1 LQRRSRTFWR
11 WVFFIAV
18 RWGLLSAMVVRWGL
32 VLVGFGWG
40 FLIFGFVLAC
50 RFGRVEA

>member
-1 LQRRSRTFWR
+1 LQRRSRTFSR

-32 VLVGFGWG
+32 VWLWG
-40 FLIFGFVLAC
+40 FLIFGVVDLGA
-50 RFGRVEA
+50 